1 MSKSSLVFP
10 DAPGTHEGLDNDCS
24 GFLEE
29 DEIYICLGDF
39 DNNGFI
45 GVVDMMI
52 FIGEYSCTESCQIDV
67 TFDDQVSIDDLLYLL
82 SMYGNFC
89 TE

>member
-24 GFLEE
+24 GVLDE

-39 DNNGFI
+39 DNSGFI
-45 GVVDMMI
+45 GVADMMI
-52 FIGEYSCTESCQIDV
+52 FIGEYSCMESCQTDV
-67 TFDDQVSIDDLLYLL
+67 TFDDLVNIEDLLYLL
-82 SMYGNFC
+82 GVYGNLC
-89 TE
+89 SE